1 MIVAISSTG
10 DMPEAP
16 VDVRFGRCFC
26 FVLYDTESGG
36 RTFEPNPYRTTGE
49 DAALKAAQMLLDR
62 GVRRVFA
69 GQFGTRVEEFFLKRG
84 VQMVALTRP
93 FVVADILTMIAKRR
107 EASVHEGDRDMREE
121 KQSMFKESENTGK
134 R

>member
-10 DMPEAP
+10 DALNAP
-16 VDVRFGRCFC
+16 VDIRFGRCFC
-26 FVLYDTESGG
+26 FVLYDTESGV

-69 GQFGTRVEEFFLKRG
+69 GQFGTRVEEFFSEKGSPDGGVDPTLCRG
-84 VQMVALTRP
+84 GN
-93 FVVADILTMIAKRR
+93 FD
-107 EASVHEGDRDMREE
+107 HDR
-121 KQSMFKESENTGK
+121 KTS
-134 R
+134 

>member
-10 DMPEAP
+10 DTPEAP

-49 DAALKAAQMLLDR
+49 DAALKAAQMLLNR

-84 VQMVALTRP
+84 VQMVVLTRP
-93 FVVADILTMIAKRR
+93 FAVADILTMIAKR
-107 EASVHEGDRDMREE
+107 A
-121 KQSMFKESENTGK
+121 
-134 R
+134 

>member
-10 DMPEAP
+10 DTPEAP

-26 FVLYDTESGG
+26 FVLYDTESGV

-62 GVRRVFA
+62 GVRRVF
-69 GQFGTRVEEFFLKRG
+69 
-84 VQMVALTRP
+84 
-93 FVVADILTMIAKRR
+93 VVADILTMIAKRR
-107 EASVHEGDRDMREE
+107 EASVHDGDRDMREE
-121 KQSMFKESENTGK
+121 KQNMFKESEIL
-134 R
+134 